1 MDRTPRDRS
10 SRPRSRSITSALAV
24 AAAAA
29 LVLAGCSSGSGGK
42 KAEESAEGAAA
53 GKASTPRMTVALITH
68 QSPGDTFWDIVR
80 KGAEAAAA
88 KDNVKLVYSADPNA
102 GNQANLVQN
111 AIDQKV
117 DGIAITLAKPD
128 ALKDVVR
135 KANAAGIPV
144 VGLNSGVSEWRE
156 LGLTQFFGQDETVAG
171 EALGKRLNE
180 AGAKRAVCVIQE
192 QGNIGLTQRCDGVRK
207 TFSGDTETLYVN
219 GTDMPSVK
227 STITAKLKE
236 DDAID
241 YVVTLGAPFAL
252 TAVQSVA
259 EAGSGA
265 KIATF
270 DLNKQLTGAIGDGT
284 IEFAVDQQPY
294 LQGYLAVDS
303 LWLYENNGN
312 YSGGGEQPVLT
323 GPAFVDKS
331 NVDRIAEFAAK
342 GTR

>member
-1 MDRTPRDRS
+1 MDR
-10 SRPRSRSITSALAV
+10 SRRIIPALAV

-29 LVLAGCSSGSGGK
+29 LVLAGCSSSSGGK
-42 KAEESAEGAAA
+42 KAEEGADGASA
-53 GKASTPRMTVALITH
+53 GKATTPRMTVALVTH
-68 QSPGDTFWDIVR
+68 QAPGDTFWDIVR

-88 KDNVKLVYSADPNA
+88 KDNIKLVYSADPNA

-117 DGIAITLAKPD
+117 DGIAVTLAKPD
-128 ALKDVVR
+128 ALKSVIG
-135 KANAAGIPV
+135 KAEAADIPV
-144 VGLNSGVSEWRE
+144 VGLNSGVSDWKD
-156 LGLTQFFGQDETVAG
+156 LGLLEFFGQDETVAG

-180 AGAKRAVCVIQE
+180 VGAKKAVCVIQE
-192 QGNIGLTQRCDGVRK
+192 QGNIGLTQRCDGVKK
-207 TFSGDTETLYVN
+207 TFSGTTETLNVN

-227 STITAKLKE
+227 STITAKLKQ
-236 DDAID
+236 DSSLD

-252 TAVQSVA
+252 TAVQSVS
-259 EAGSGA
+259 EAGSQA
-265 KIATF
+265 KVATF
-270 DLNKQLTGAIGDGT
+270 DLNKELTSAIERGD
-284 IEFAVDQQPY
+284 IQFAVDQQPY

-303 LWLYENNGN
+303 LWLFKNNGN

-331 NVDRIAEFAAK
+331 NVERIAEFAAK